1 MPVKQRKLKLGPTP
15 TSDRKCAEII
25 KADPV
30 KYPGRLMQ
38 EWAERV
44 LAGDTSKPN
53 ADRVMSLLADLKVK
67 GL

>member
-1 MPVKQRKLKLGPTP
+1 
-15 TSDRKCAEII
+15 
-25 KADPV
+25 
-30 KYPGRLMQ
+30 MQ